1 MLKKLSE
8 NIWICNGEAVP
19 FYTLPYTTRMTIIR
33 LANNELFI
41 HSPIKADSELISQ
54 VSKLGTVKFLVSPNK
69 IHHLFL
75 QDWAKVFPD
84 AKVYASP
91 GLREKRKDIDFT
103 ADLKDSPESEW
114 QDEIDQLIFK
124 GSKAMQEVVFFHRAS
139 KTLILTDL
147 IENFDENYFSGF
159 KGLIAKLS
167 GIVAPNGKTPIDWR
181 LSFFFGKK
189 QARECFEKILAW
201 KPERIIVAHGK
212 NIETDAIGFLK
223 KSFKW
228 LTK

>member
-8 NIWICNGEAVP
+8 NIWICDGEAVP
-19 FYTLPYTTRMTIIR
+19 FYTLPYTTRMTVIR

-41 HSPIKADSELISQ
+41 HSPIKADPELISR
-54 VSKLGTVKFLVSPNK
+54 VSKLGTVKFLISPNK

-75 QDWAKVFPD
+75 QYWVDIFPD

-91 GLREKRKDIDFT
+91 GLREKRKDID
-103 ADLKDSPESEW
+103 LKDSPEHEW
-114 QDEIDQLIFK
+114 QNEIDQLIFK

-147 IENFDENYFSGF
+147 IENFDEDYFSGF
-159 KGLIAKLS
+159 KGLLAKLS
-167 GIVAPNGKTPIDWR
+167 GIVAPNGKIPIDWR
-181 LSFFFGKK
+181 MSFFFGKK
-189 QARECFEKILAW
+189 QARECFEKILVW
-201 KPERIIVAHGK
+201 QPEKIIVAHGK
-212 NIETDAIGFLK
+212 NIETNAINFLK

-228 LTK
+228 LAK

>member
-1 MLKKLSE
+1 MLKQLSD
-8 NIWICNGEAVP
+8 NIWICDGEAVP
-19 FYTLPYTTRMTIIR
+19 FYTLAYTTRMTVIH
-33 LANNELFI
+33 LANNDLFI
-41 HSPIKADSELISQ
+41 HSPIKVDSELVSQ
-54 VSKLGTVKFLVSPNK
+54 VSKLGNVKFLISPNK

-75 QDWAKVFPD
+75 QDWAKIFPD
-84 AKVYASP
+84 AKIYASP
-91 GLREKRKDIDFT
+91 GLRDKRKDINFK
-103 ADLKDSPESEW
+103 ADLKDSPEPEW

-124 GSKAMQEVVFFHRAS
+124 GSRVMQEVVFFHKPS

-181 LSFFFGKK
+181 MSFFFGKK
-189 QARECFEKILAW
+189 RARECFERILAW
-201 KPERIIVAHGK
+201 QPERIIVAHGK
-212 NIETDAIGFLK
+212 NIEINAVDFLK

-228 LTK
+228 LGK

>member
-1 MLKKLSE
+1 MLNQLAE
-8 NIWICNGEAVP
+8 NIWVVDGGAVP
-19 FYTLPYTTRMTIIR
+19 FFGLPYTTRMTIIR
-33 LANNELFI
+33 LENNDLFI

-54 VSKLGTVKFLVSPNK
+54 VSEIGNVKFLISPNK

-75 QDWAKVFPD
+75 QDWAKIFPD
-84 AKVYASP
+84 AKIYASP
-91 GLREKRKDIDFT
+91 GLRDKRKDIDFK
-103 ADLKDSPESEW
+103 ADLKDSPEPEW

-124 GSKAMQEVVFFHRAS
+124 GSRVMQEVVFFHKPS

-181 LSFFFGKK
+181 MSFFFGKK
-189 QARECFEKILAW
+189 QASECFARILAW
-201 KPERIIVAHGK
+201 QPERIIVAHGK
-212 NIETDAIGFLK
+212 NIEINAVDFLK

-228 LTK
+228 LGK

>member
-1 MLKKLSE
+1 MLKQLSD
-8 NIWICNGEAVP
+8 NIWICDGEAVP
-19 FYTLPYTTRMTIIR
+19 FYTLAYTTRMTVIR
-33 LANNELFI
+33 LANNDLFI

-54 VSKLGTVKFLVSPNK
+54 VSKLGNVKFLISPNK

-75 QDWAKVFPD
+75 QDWAKIFPD
-84 AKVYASP
+84 AKIYASP
-91 GLREKRKDIDFT
+91 GLRDKRKDIDFT
-103 ADLKDSPESEW
+103 ADLKDSPEPEW

-124 GSKAMQEVVFFHRAS
+124 GSRVMQEVVFFHKPS

-181 LSFFFGKK
+181 MSFFFGKK
-189 QARECFEKILAW
+189 QARECFARILAW
-201 KPERIIVAHGK
+201 QPERIIVAHGK
-212 NIETDAIGFLK
+212 NIEINAVDFLK

-228 LTK
+228 LGK